1 MSGETRRALPHF
13 SGIDV
18 LRGLAVLAVVLHHV
32 HLRFLLN
39 PFDVAALLPKP
50 IARVVFWSG
59 YYGVITFFVISGFLI
74 TNLSLRRWQALP
86 RIEARAFY
94 VMRFARIF
102 PCLLAL
108 IAVLSILHLAGA
120 ADYAPVDLGF
130 AQDKFQQAQAAMAE
144 RKYAD
149 AANLAEESRAD
160 AELARA
166 KARLGAA
173 RAQIQ
178 GKVQENSRLRR
189 QDEQAAAAE
198 QQQEQQA
205 APAAASS
212 SPVPT
217 QDMPAPDPSELSAP
231 SSGAGFQ
238 TLPENGQ
245 PPASSSSTQEVQP

>member
-1 MSGETRRALPHF
+1 MYIF
-13 SGIDV
+13 SPLAGSLGRI
-18 LRGLAVLAVVLHHV
+18 RTATAVLAL
-32 HLRFLLN
+32 
-39 PFDVAALLPKP
+39 
-50 IARVVFWSG
+50 
-59 YYGVITFFVISGFLI
+59 T
-74 TNLSLRRWQALP
+74 
-86 RIEARAFY
+86 
-94 VMRFARIF
+94 
-102 PCLLAL
+102 LAL
-108 IAVLSILHLAGA
+108 AGCATVPPPDDSMNLAQTQLQAARDAGA

-149 AANLAEESRAD
+149 AD